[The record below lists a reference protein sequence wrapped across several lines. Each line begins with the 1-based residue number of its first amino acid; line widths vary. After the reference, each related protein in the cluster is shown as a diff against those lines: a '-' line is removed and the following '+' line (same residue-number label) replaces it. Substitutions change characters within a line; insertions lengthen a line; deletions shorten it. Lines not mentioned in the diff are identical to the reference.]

1 MPTQMTSPP
10 SILIVYAHP
19 ASHLSHINRRML
31 DHVRDLPNV
40 RVHDLYQA
48 YPDFYIDV
56 AREQALLADSDLIV
70 LQHPVQWYSMP
81 SLLKEWIDV
90 VFEHGWAYGREGC
103 ALRGKDLWLVAS
115 TGSPESAY
123 RPDGIHRRHFS
134 DFLPPYEQTAHLC
147 GMRWLPPLIVHGYRK
162 ADAAEIEPAA
172 VEYRERLV
180 NYPAW
185 SKAVPTGFDTDPI
198 APELQPDDPHD
209 E

>member
-1 MPTQMTSPP
+1 MNASP

-19 ASHLSHINRRML
+19 ADHLSHVNKRML
-31 DHVRDLPNV
+31 EHVRDLPNV
-40 RVHDLYQA
+40 SVHDLYQA

-56 AREQALLADSDLIV
+56 AHEQALLAKSDLIV

-81 SLLKEWIDV
+81 GLLKEWIDT
-90 VFEHGWAYGREGC
+90 VFEHGWAYGRQGH

-123 RPDGIHRRHFS
+123 RPGGFHRRHFS

-147 GMRWLPPLIVHGYRK
+147 GMRWLPPLIVHGSRE
-162 ADAAEIEPAA
+162 ADAVETEPYAM
-172 VEYRERLV
+172 EYRDRLI

-185 SKAVPTGFDTDPI
+185 SKTVATCTDMDPI
-198 APELQPDDPHD
+198 APDLHPKDPYD